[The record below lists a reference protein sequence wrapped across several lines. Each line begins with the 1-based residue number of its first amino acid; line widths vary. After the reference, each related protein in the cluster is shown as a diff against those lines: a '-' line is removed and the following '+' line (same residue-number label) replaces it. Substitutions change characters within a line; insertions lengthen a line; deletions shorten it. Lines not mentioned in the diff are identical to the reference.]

1 MCSIEIDCTQGFF
14 LTNCLKSCG
23 ICEEV
28 TEPRMMALEPI
39 CIPVPQVTTAPP
51 VNPIQALFDAL
62 SEILSLI
69 EELTFAIESRIYEL
83 KALNNE
89 PSLLNRF
96 VRYFES
102 GFEFQKEIRHSQFL
116 LDEFH
121 ERFDEIIN
129 EFDQD
134 PTNSN
139 SVNEVLIDVRILVD
153 EFVTLLPDLT
163 YEDLEKLEDFL
174 EKLRIFRMIIMA
186 SLDNLPTTTTTT
198 VSTSIESTANPSTV
212 EPTTTTPATTAPATT
227 AHTTTAPATTA
238 PVTTAPATTTPTTT
252 EQSTA
257 NPSTVVPTSTEP
269 ATTESDT
276 TSPATMAP
284 ATTIPTTTDPT
295 ISETTVSSGDVQFD
309 EIMQFLESDTEYY
322 LYPEYVSDPENY
334 PDHDEILEF
343 LDLF

>member
-28 TEPRMMALEPI
+28 TEPRMMTIEPL
-39 CIPVPQVTTAPP
+39 CIPVPQVTSAPP

-102 GFEFQKEIRHSQFL
+102 GFELQKEIRHSQFL

-121 ERFDEIIN
+121 ERFDEIRN

-163 YEDLEKLEDFL
+163 YEDLEKL
-174 EKLRIFRMIIMA
+174 K
-186 SLDNLPTTTTTT
+186 
-198 VSTSIESTANPSTV
+198 SIE
-212 EPTTTTPATTAPATT
+212 E
-227 AHTTTAPATTA
+227 
-238 PVTTAPATTTPTTT
+238 
-252 EQSTA
+252 E
-257 NPSTVVPTSTEP
+257 
-269 ATTESDT
+269 
-276 TSPATMAP
+276 
-284 ATTIPTTTDPT
+284 
-295 ISETTVSSGDVQFD
+295 ISN
-309 EIMQFLESDTEYY
+309 L
-322 LYPEYVSDPENY
+322 
-334 PDHDEILEF
+334 IL
-343 LDLF
+343 